1 VEVDKMKHINKISN
15 NINNNKNATLSNIE
29 DAKYLMLLCKER
41 SDLVIKTEFGIGHYR
56 FFKFNQIQ
64 GNFVMEFQ
72 LLDDKS
78 FNDTDNIHNNI
89 GQKCF
94 LTTEQYISVYSY
106 LGKA

>member
-1 VEVDKMKHINKISN
+1 MKHINKVSN
-15 NINNNKNATLSNIE
+15 NINNNKNATLSNME

-72 LLDDKS
+72 LIDDNTY
-78 FNDTDNIHNNI
+78 NDTDNINKNI

-106 LGKA
+106 LGQA

>member
-1 VEVDKMKHINKISN
+1 VEVDNMKHINKSNNNISN
-15 NINNNKNATLSNIE
+15 NTTLSNIE

-41 SDLVIKTEFGIGHYR
+41 SDLVIKTEYGVGHYR
-56 FFKFNQIQ
+56 FFKFNQIK

-72 LLDDKS
+72 LLEDNT
-78 FNDTDNIHNNI
+78 FRDTDNIYKNI

-106 LGKA
+106 LGQA